1 VQVIAMR
8 HEKAELEAGD
18 CINCVI
24 IIIITNFVKNTR
36 VKN

>member
-1 VQVIAMR
+1 MIAMR

-24 IIIITNFVKNTR
+24 IIIIITNFVKNTR